1 MGNNYYQSAKHSAH
15 KPKKCDCETFNRSN
29 EIEF

>member
-1 MGNNYYQSAKHSAH
+1 MGSYQSAKHSAH
-15 KPKKCDCETFNRSN
+15 KPEKCDCETFKRSN